1 MSIMDRILLRGLQPY
16 LPEGAEV
23 LVLERVRADALGE
36 QRKAN
41 VVLTR
46 DPLLIVTPVRLKS
59 VLTVVPLADIRSIVV
74 LGDDH
79 IAISFEDYTRAI
91 HRVIEIE
98 LRRKGDRKGLL
109 ARLAAGPG
117 RPGGPETVT

>member
-16 LPEGAEV
+16 LPEDAEV

-46 DPLLIVTPVRLKS
+46 DQLLIVTPVRLKS

-74 LGDDH
+74 LGEDH
-79 IAISFEDYTRAI
+79 IAVGFEDYSRAI

-109 ARLAAGPG
+109 AHLAAGPG
-117 RPGGPETVT
+117 GQEPVT